1 MSAVRFAPA
10 AAAKRA
16 SSFEKGGGPRLATGG
31 EAIFT
36 PQPFVL
42 FGESVVSVNPCVNT
56 CLLFGTS
63 ILEVFTGKIRG
74 KWKFTYD
81 FSGG

>member
-1 MSAVRFAPA
+1 MASSPDPA
-10 AAAKRA
+10 RLPLFFRA
-16 SSFEKGGGPRLATGG
+16 SAALGDAHLATGG